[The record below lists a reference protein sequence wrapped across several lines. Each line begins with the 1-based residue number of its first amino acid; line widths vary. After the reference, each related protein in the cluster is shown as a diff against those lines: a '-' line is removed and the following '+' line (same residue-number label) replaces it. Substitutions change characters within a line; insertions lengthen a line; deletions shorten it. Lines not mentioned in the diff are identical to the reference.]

1 MKYSAHAEC
10 EIIFL
15 WKIVKYR
22 VPWPRCEIK
31 FVPSHAAGVFHCRRQ
46 FHTRQRISLVPKER
60 ISLKKHLRMQVLF
73 LGTRNGNRTH
83 NCPLGGGCYIHLTMQ
98 AYSIQSCPHKEEAE
112 KYAVLPCSP
121 AWAYGGPSG
130 ARTQDQPVMSR

>member
-1 MKYSAHAEC
+1 MTLRKRPPLFGVIVRKCNLPQRESEPPFQPLAEMCKLHQENRNLFTCRKLVYSFSSYHLC
-10 EIIFL
+10 
-15 WKIVKYR
+15 
-22 VPWPRCEIK
+22 
-31 FVPSHAAGVFHCRRQ
+31 
-46 FHTRQRISLVPKER
+46 QREGDALHPP
-60 ISLKKHLRMQVLF
+60 LF
-73 LGTRNGNRTH
+73 GTRNGNRTH

-98 AYSIQSCPHKEEAE
+98 AYSILSCPHKEEAE